1 MTSWFSFGEALV
13 WGWRG
18 GSERKREKRRERKRR
33 EKRRERK
40 RREKRRERKRT
51 LKVQSVLNDQSTEV
65 SHMIKLTNQ
74 NTEM

>member
-18 GSERKREKRRERKRR
+18 GSERKR